1 MSFLFY
7 PGFVRS
13 STESGS
19 CDHVLWCGTSP
30 CCVHSWAQT
39 CWCHP
44 QPLCML
50 TRSSHECLLTVEF
63 CHSFILFAKVQLF
76 GLSKYCSLFKRQ
88 TCILFHVQN
97 KNLSI
102 SFFFFFYFPQDF
114 AIWLLWARIFRYFA
128 FIILHCH
135 EEEYPSEVS
144 GSFTKPCIVIA
155 DVCAALRGNEGA
167 YCWCSHCSWKY

>member
-88 TCILFHVQN
+88 TCILFHVWN

-102 SFFFFFYFPQDF
+102 SFFFFFPR
-114 AIWLLWARIFRYFA
+114 ILLSVSY
-128 FIILHCH
+128 
-135 EEEYPSEVS
+135 EPEYSDTLLS
-144 GSFTKPCIVIA
+144 LFCIVMRKNTLQK
-155 DVCAALRGNEGA
+155 CQALSPSPALLLLMCVLR
-167 YCWCSHCSWKY
+167 